1 MIEAGT
7 QSIWQAFAA
16 TASRHPDRPVFN
28 VLGETAEIYGIP
40 AGELSY
46 GRVQGAVT
54 DLATSLQQ
62 KGYGPGYRVML
73 LLENRPEILRL
84 AAGAQPHRRLGGAGQ
99 SGSEAFRTH
108 LYGGAFRTIP
118 HGRDF
123 ESATMTFRQRRRRP
137 GLPLT

>member
-73 LLENRPEILRL
+73 LLENRPEFFVWLL
-84 AAGAQPHRRLGGAGQ
+84 ALNRIGASVVPVNPD
-99 SGSEAFRTH
+99 SEAFRTH

-123 ESATMTFRQRRRRP
+123 EAPR
-137 GLPLT
+137 